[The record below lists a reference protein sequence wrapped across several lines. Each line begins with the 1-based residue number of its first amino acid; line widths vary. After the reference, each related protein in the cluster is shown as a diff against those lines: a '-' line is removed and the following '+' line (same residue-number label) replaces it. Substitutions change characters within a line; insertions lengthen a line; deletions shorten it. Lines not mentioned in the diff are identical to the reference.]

1 MTDLGS
7 GAGHKKSAPQGG
19 ASPLWKQIILSFYEE
34 TRFAEFETMLCIL

>member
-7 GAGHKKSAPQGG
+7 GAGAQKEAPRNG
-19 ASPLWKQIILSFYEE
+19 APLHYENKLLLFYDE